1 MMRILVTGAGGF
13 IGAHIVAR
21 FASDPGAEVVQVLH
35 KSPPAPMV
43 QAVAVARADLT
54 DAEQSFT
61 LVRTWKPN
69 IVVHAAG
76 RAYASD
82 DDIRRINEGAGR
94 LLIESV
100 ARATPDARMII
111 LGSSAEYGTQTDDQ
125 PLREDRPCSPH
136 TSYGRAKLAVT
147 EEAMERTQRGDVRAV
162 VLRPFN
168 VIGPGIGKDLPLGA
182 FLDRLAHAEG
192 KPPRVKMGPIDFVR
206 DFVAVDD
213 VVRAVE
219 CAAARSIAGEIV
231 NICSGKGRTLRELL
245 MQMTALAGAEV
256 MIESSPGPTAASD
269 GPIIGD
275 PGKCRALLGF
285 APAANLDAALKAAWM
300 HVMATSDKGSA

>member
-1 MMRILVTGAGGF
+1 
-13 IGAHIVAR
+13 
-21 FASDPGAEVVQVLH
+21 
-35 KSPPAPMV
+35 
-43 QAVAVARADLT
+43 
-54 DAEQSFT
+54 
-61 LVRTWKPN
+61 
-69 IVVHAAG
+69 
-76 RAYASD
+76 
-82 DDIRRINEGAGR
+82 
-94 LLIESV
+94 
-100 ARATPDARMII
+100 
-111 LGSSAEYGTQTDDQ
+111 
-125 PLREDRPCSPH
+125 
-136 TSYGRAKLAVT
+136 
-147 EEAMERTQRGDVRAV
+147 
-162 VLRPFN
+162 
-168 VIGPGIGKDLPLGA
+168 
-182 FLDRLAHAEG
+182 
-192 KPPRVKMGPIDFVR
+192 MGPIDFVR